1 MKLGWKI
8 PVVLVGVVLGLLIL
22 RSNLLKSSG
31 NNSSLVD
38 MSTKET
44 KKPEVIIGDE
54 KKIVEKQEIW
64 EIIGWDAKTGIL
76 SLMGEDGEEKQLK
89 VDPERMKVMIP
100 PPQRRTN
107 EMTII
112 HSTDDLNWESAF
124 CIQDRVTVAYSG
136 SGEVV
141 LVMNTGFRA
150 CGRKSD

>member
-1 MKLGWKI
+1 M
-8 PVVLVGVVLGLLIL
+8 VLVGVVLGLLIL